1 MLVHNFF
8 YSTIQFFVFTNGINI
23 ALFLSSTSV
32 IGPEMCGIVAVVL
45 HDKQQ
50 PAAELIYN
58 ALCMLQHRGQDAA
71 GIVTSNNGFLNLRK
85 QNGLV
90 SEVGLNLFLDPN
102 TAAIDT
108 Y

>member
-1 MLVHNFF
+1 
-8 YSTIQFFVFTNGINI
+8 
-23 ALFLSSTSV
+23 
-32 IGPEMCGIVAVVL
+32 MCGIVAVVL

-90 SEVGLNLFLDPN
+90 SEVFKVSTKLLKSNAGAAVIIVRTIFISAYLFYCLLLNHSFPTNPN
-102 TAAIDT
+102 SV

>member
-1 MLVHNFF
+1 MHLP
-8 YSTIQFFVFTNGINI
+8 SI
-23 ALFLSSTSV
+23 STS
-32 IGPEMCGIVAVVL
+32 IIDPKNMCGIVAVVL